1 MNEPGAVNEPGA
13 ARGSGGARGRGSATG
28 AGARRRDRIAE
39 LAGRA
44 APAPALRGV
53 LDEVCGAVSDGTAH
67 TKAPTGG

>member
-1 MNEPGAVNEPGA
+1 M
-13 ARGSGGARGRGSATG
+13 TG
-28 AGARRRDRIAE
+28 AGTRRRDRIAE

-53 LDEVCGAVSDGTAH
+53 LDEVCGAVSDETAH